1 MGFYEY
7 FFGEDEN
14 SEPASMYG
22 FTEETAAQEAEK
34 YAVDI
39 PEITWRDVGNVAL
52 DFTPII
58 GDIKGGYETIKII
71 GEELEREEPNYYLI
85 GALGGLGAVGTIV
98 GLVPGAGDAAQKA
111 IMEGARMAADRA
123 NKLVDSLPEYDPNT
137 LGSMGGNLF
146 ANRKPADKALKNEL
160 DPAGLSKTR
169 LDDYADQIP
178 KQTQEKGNLVDKKPV
193 TIDELQQENAV
204 LIPAQGDRSATDQ
217 TLTGVGDYEFDEP
230 VDLDGG
236 RGFMRNPFTGLWASD
251 DTVAGKM
258 VKLANRIAEQGG
270 NPNIVYASMAG
281 QSGDFN
287 SMMSDTVM
295 EMIKKS
301 DIDPKKAASYD
312 KWVRE
317 NVDPNW
323 TGILNPDTKE
333 YLRLL
338 PEEGGMGGTKR
349 RLLWQELD
357 KGHYQDAGF
366 PQIGLARI
374 GITEDELLMSPK
386 LETSSVGRVD
396 ATGDFLY
403 GPNLAHNT
411 YKSQVPGQYRGELQ
425 DAPLQLLMRDF
436 FEARRSGGY
445 KRQDDQRS
453 LGFQSNTIQPV
464 DQQMVDEVNTYL
476 SIIEQAERDAYL
488 RSLPSGGGETPTPQT
503 YSFGHNGGPPLD
515 DQMDQAFGDALQIG
529 RSQAA
534 DGGALLKGY
543 TAEDTQMLEQLSVG
557 ATAGTRK
564 ADALIN
570 APVEEG
576 TKVGIRLNLNSK
588 IPDAPKGRDKL
599 QTLHKNN
606 FNGTAMS
613 YVSHA
618 TVENVT
624 FNVSQSGRAGI
635 AAKMYAPD
643 TPEAKNKFPA
653 MSVDGNYKP
662 DRNVL
667 EEMDDSVV
675 EIGFNPM
682 NLHLFIDMNTGQAVE
697 SADVATVVGDR
708 VYAKGVKYM
717 KKADAPE
724 PKPASDGTILPSE
737 VRFRFNRGGYIS
749 A

>member
-1 MGFYEY
+1 
-7 FFGEDEN
+7 
-14 SEPASMYG
+14 
-22 FTEETAAQEAEK
+22 
-34 YAVDI
+34 
-39 PEITWRDVGNVAL
+39 
-52 DFTPII
+52 
-58 GDIKGGYETIKII
+58 
-71 GEELEREEPNYYLI
+71 
-85 GALGGLGAVGTIV
+85 
-98 GLVPGAGDAAQKA
+98 
-111 IMEGARMAADRA
+111 
-123 NKLVDSLPEYDPNT
+123 
-137 LGSMGGNLF
+137 
-146 ANRKPADKALKNEL
+146 
-160 DPAGLSKTR
+160 
-169 LDDYADQIP
+169 
-178 KQTQEKGNLVDKKPV
+178 
-193 TIDELQQENAV
+193 
-204 LIPAQGDRSATDQ
+204 
-217 TLTGVGDYEFDEP
+217 
-230 VDLDGG
+230 
-236 RGFMRNPFTGLWASD
+236 
-251 DTVAGKM
+251 
-258 VKLANRIAEQGG
+258 
-270 NPNIVYASMAG
+270 
-281 QSGDFN
+281 
-287 SMMSDTVM
+287 MSDTVM

-301 DIDPKKAASYD
+301 DVDPKKAANYD

-338 PEEGGMGGTKR
+338 PEDGGMGGTKR

-357 KGHYQDAGF
+357 KDHYQKAGF

-403 GPNLAHNT
+403 GPTLSHNT
-411 YKSQVPGQYRGELQ
+411 YSRQVPGQYRGDLQ

-453 LGFQSNTIQPV
+453 LGFQSNTTQPV

-488 RSLPSGGGETPTPQT
+488 RSLPSGGGEIPTPQT

-515 DQMDQAFGDALQIG
+515 DQMEEVFGEALQIG
-529 RSQAA
+529 KSQATE
-534 DGGALLKGY
+534 GGALLKNY
-543 TAEDTQMLEQLSVG
+543 TAADTQMLDQLSVG

-588 IPDAPKGRDKL
+588 IPDAPQGRDKL

-606 FNGTAMS
+606 FNGTALS

-624 FNVSQSGRAGI
+624 FNVSQAGRAGI
-635 AAKMYAPD
+635 AAKKYAPD

-682 NLHLFIDMNTGQAVE
+682 NLHLFIDMNTGQAVQ

-737 VRFRFNRGGYIS
+737 VRYKLSQGGFI
-749 A
+749 AA